1 MNKRIYDSKIERPR
15 AQVGIWSHHLYP
27 EGPQALQIPA
37 QFAKLL
43 ETRLVKPLEQKQKPN
58 KNISIIYIFSK
69 TCIGFCPHWITMN
82 QLTTLR
88 DERFR
93 EICWINFLCHLQ
105 RGNAFMF
112 TCSKNMLITR
122 PPQLITKN
130 GHKQNKCVFPSSLF
144 MSRDWVAFMISLTL
158 STFSMFMELVLLI
171 IINQIEFPQTMTGFE
186 QWQKC
191 FPVLLHLVSV
201 FLGTVMICLGQREM
215 EGEVKRVKRKIHRMY

>member
-158 STFSMFMELVLLI
+158 STFFNVHGTSVAHNYQPNRVPPDDDRIWTVAKMLSCLAPSRVGFFGYCHDMFR
-171 IINQIEFPQTMTGFE
+171 PKGD
-186 QWQKC
+186 
-191 FPVLLHLVSV
+191 
-201 FLGTVMICLGQREM
+201 GGR
-215 EGEVKRVKRKIHRMY
+215 GEESKEENS